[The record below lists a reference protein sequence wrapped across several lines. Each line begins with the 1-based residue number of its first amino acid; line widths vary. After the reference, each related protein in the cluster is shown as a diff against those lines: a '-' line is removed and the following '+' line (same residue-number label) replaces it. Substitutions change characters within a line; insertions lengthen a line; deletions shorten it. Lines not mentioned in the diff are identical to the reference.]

1 MKEYEYSFKV
11 LDILPY
17 IEYCKNN
24 EYILKEKTSQTRVL
38 YRNINKIMAR
48 ITNKKK
54 GDVKKIIL
62 DFKDDNKSED
72 VLKVS
77 RETLPLEI
85 SDSNLDAI
93 YSILDMLEYK
103 KDITLIRDRIVY
115 EKDNV
120 TFELDIYSSPEK
132 MYVVAIEGKKDK
144 VDNVYNSLTDVI
156 KKTTK
161 SE

>member
-1 MKEYEYSFKV
+1 
-11 LDILPY
+11 
-17 IEYCKNN
+17 
-24 EYILKEKTSQTRVL
+24 
-38 YRNINKIMAR
+38 
-48 ITNKKK
+48 
-54 GDVKKIIL
+54 
-62 DFKDDNKSED
+62 
-72 VLKVS
+72 
-77 RETLPLEI
+77 
-85 SDSNLDAI
+85 
-93 YSILDMLEYK
+93 MLEYK